1 MRNNAVFYF
10 TGSDLR
16 SQYAAEA
23 LRIHGCHVA
32 EQDPGQADVIVL
44 PMGGKI
50 TQEFLSGLRPGQ
62 VILGGNLG
70 PGSALL
76 REEGLQIY
84 DYYADPL
91 LQCAN
96 AVPTAEGAIGLL
108 MEHLPVTLQGSRF
121 LITGYGRIG
130 SLLSGKLLLL
140 GAKVTAS
147 ARKDADLGRIFAAGM
162 RAEYTGHYRKPLDQ
176 YDAVI
181 NTVPAAVFSTKDYA
195 KLRPDCLLLE
205 LASDPGGFD
214 DALCRAHGLQCVRAP
229 GLPGKCAPKTAGYAI
244 ADAILRLIELEESS

>member
-1 MRNNAVFYF
+1 LRNNAIFYF

-32 EQDPGQADVIVL
+32 EQCPEAADVIVL
-44 PMGGKI
+44 PMGGNVSADLLAKL
-50 TQEFLSGLRPGQ
+50 QPGQ

-70 PGSALL
+70 SNTAILTEHGL
-76 REEGLQIY
+76 RVM

-121 LITGYGRIG
+121 LVTGYGRIG
-130 SLLSGKLLLL
+130 SLLSNKLMLL

-147 ARKDADLGRIFAAGM
+147 ARKNADLGRIIAAGM

-176 YDAVI
+176 YDAAI
-181 NTVPAAVFSTKDYA
+181 NTVPAPVFSTKDYA

-244 ADAILRLIELEESS
+244 ADAILRLTELEESS

>member
-1 MRNNAVFYF
+1 MRNNAIFYF
-10 TGSDLR
+10 SGSDPR
-16 SQYAAEA
+16 SHFAAEA
-23 LRIHGCHVA
+23 LRIHGCHVTR
-32 EQDPGQADVIVL
+32 QDPEQADVIIL
-44 PMGGKI
+44 PMGEKI
-50 TQEFLSGLRPGQ
+50 SQELLAKLRPGQ
-62 VILGGNLG
+62 VIMGGNLG
-70 PGSALL
+70 SESENGEKYSL
-76 REEGLQIY
+76 RIL
-84 DYYADPL
+84 DYYSDHL

-108 MEHLPVTLQGSRF
+108 MEHLPVTIQGSRF
-121 LITGYGRIG
+121 LVTGYGRIG
-130 SLLSGKLLLL
+130 SLLAEKLKLL

-147 ARKDADLGRIFAAGM
+147 ARKDADLGRILAAGM

-181 NTVPAAVFSTKDYA
+181 NTVPALVFSASHYT

-205 LASDPGGFD
+205 LASKPGGFD
-214 DALCRAHGLQCVRAP
+214 DALCHAHGLQCVRAP